1 LNPPVES
8 NRWVRCIAVINQK
21 GGVGKT
27 TSTVNIG
34 AALAGRGN
42 KVLLLDIDPQ
52 ANLTLHLDCRPE
64 GDGATMTDLLVDGKN
79 LAEMISETGT
89 EGLYMIPADT
99 SLAGVETMLANRIG
113 RETILREAIEA
124 FEEGDAAPKFDYIFL
139 DCPPSLGVLSANAL
153 VSADEII
160 IPMQAEYFSMQGMT
174 KLMEVMQLVK
184 QRLNPDLSICLIL
197 PCMVD
202 RRTNLTNE
210 VLGELRQHFGDVLAE
225 TCIRS
230 NVKLAEAPS
239 FGRTIFE
246 HAPESN
252 GARDYDVVADEL
264 LRRFAGT
271 FEVAPLES
279 ELEEDEE
286 DAIDESEEE
295 GSEVVE
301 PVAADE
307 VTESEGEAATE
318 EPAAIVESPLEAPVA
333 ADEVTES
340 EGEAATEEPAA
351 IVESPLEA
359 PVAAA
364 VDAGAPFVESVPP
377 AEPIPAGPT
386 PTEPVIQAPTTLA
399 DDAKPDQAEL
409 PATVEESSPVVEPEV
424 VAESAPAESVTATSD
439 ASSENAPQSEPEAAA
454 ITNGSL
460 PEAATPPPPTD
471 AEPVEKTVTNAP
483 PEPQDSPE
491 PGPVSGQNLE
501 TDPAPVVETA
511 ADAGDV
517 GGDADRKIETSAPE
531 LQEGSGA

>member
-1 LNPPVES
+1 
-8 NRWVRCIAVINQK
+8 VRCIAVINQK

-333 ADEVTES
+333 A
-340 EGEAATEEPAA
+340 
-351 IVESPLEA
+351 
-359 PVAAA
+359 A

>member
-1 LNPPVES
+1 M
-8 NRWVRCIAVINQK
+8 RCIAVINQK

-79 LAEMISETGT
+79 LAEMISETDT
-89 EGLYMIPADT
+89 EGLYIIPADT

-113 RETILREAIEA
+113 RETILREAIEV
-124 FEEGDAAPKFDYIFL
+124 FEEDDAAPKFDYIFL

-210 VLGELRQHFGDVLAE
+210 VLSELRQHFGDVLAE

-252 GARDYDVVADEL
+252 GAHDYDVVADEL

-279 ELEEDEE
+279 EPEEDEE

-307 VTESEGEAATE
+307 VTGSEGEAATKKLT
-318 EPAAIVESPLEAPVA
+318 AIVESPLEAPVA
-333 ADEVTES
+333 V
-340 EGEAATEEPAA
+340 
-351 IVESPLEA
+351 
-359 PVAAA
+359 A

-377 AEPIPAGPT
+377 AEPIPAEPT

-424 VAESAPAESVTATSD
+424 VAELAPAESVTATSD

-460 PEAATPPPPTD
+460 PEAATPTPPTG

-511 ADAGDV
+511 ADAGDG
-517 GGDADRKIETSAPE
+517 GGDADRKIETSTPE

>member
-1 LNPPVES
+1 M
-8 NRWVRCIAVINQK
+8 RCIAVINQK

-124 FEEGDAAPKFDYIFL
+124 FEEDDTAPKFDYIFL

-252 GARDYDVVADEL
+252 GAHDYDVVADEL

-318 EPAAIVESPLEAPVA
+318 EPAAIVESPLEAPV
-333 ADEVTES
+333 D
-340 EGEAATEEPAA
+340 
-351 IVESPLEA
+351 
-359 PVAAA
+359 AA

-386 PTEPVIQAPTTLA
+386 PTEPVIQAPTTLD
-399 DDAKPDQAEL
+399 DDAKLDQAEL

-460 PEAATPPPPTD
+460 PEAATPTPPTD
-471 AEPVEKTVTNAP
+471 AEPVEKTETNAP

-491 PGPVSGQNLE
+491 PGPVSGQNIE

-511 ADAGDV
+511 ADV
-517 GGDADRKIETSAPE
+517 GGDADRKIETSTPE